1 MDRHLY
7 NIVLYNRHGRHAT
20 HPKALIYVQLE
31 SAPDWPK
38 VRLIGPTW
46 PDRLA
51 QCLFVLLS
59 QRVGIDPDQLAL
71 NLLAMSFERQI
82 LLFRICVT
90 YNKSWHWS
98 WDDVSCIRQ
107 ASKARFG
114 QSSALQ
120 RFQGWEQLRTSG
132 ARQDKEGS
140 ELEIL
145 EVLSVLHVLQA

>member
-1 MDRHLY
+1 MEWTGICTILFYTTDMADMPPIQRLWY
-7 NIVLYNRHGRHAT
+7 MFNL
-20 HPKALIYVQLE
+20 
-31 SAPDWPK
+31 K

-90 YNKSWHWS
+90 YNKSWHWN